1 MAKALRESELEMQ
14 TAVMLMVEQKQR
26 ELAERFNLQ
35 AAAKVPKIN
44 IDFMQS
50 LCLSTPSGDESVNI
64 QNLQRKNEIQN
75 TNATLLRDA
84 IINFASMQK
93 LSLDS

>member
-1 MAKALRESELEMQ
+1 LP
-14 TAVMLMVEQKQR
+14 T
-26 ELAERFNLQ
+26 
-35 AAAKVPKIN
+35 IN
-44 IDFMQS
+44 FDFMQS

-84 IINFASMQK
+84 IVKFSNQQK
-93 LSLDS
+93 LSLDSQLPISVLEKVGDLE